1 MVDRFFKDDI
11 VIIVSYIYISTVIT
25 IVNFVHMAVSILTN
39 SSIFHPRNPARFRKE
54 LGESLTDE
62 ELQEMIEEVA
72 TRSDGVDR

>member
-1 MVDRFFKDDI
+1 
-11 VIIVSYIYISTVIT
+11 
-25 IVNFVHMAVSILTN
+25 MAVSILTN
-39 SSIFHPRNPARFRKE
+39 SSIFHPQNPARFRKE